1 MILNDAINVCL
12 GQETAQ
18 AVYSRQELI
27 WPSNDVSYYFTVENN
42 NANLLY
48 YYGNKSTIKMGQQ
61 IDGYDIKIIS
71 DTCHSYDEITSIK
84 IPDGVTEIE

>member
-1 MILNDAINVCL
+1 MILNEAINVYL

-18 AVYSRQELI
+18 AVYSKQELI
-27 WPSNDVSYYFTVENN
+27 WPSNDVSYYFTIENN

-48 YYGNKSTIKMGQQ
+48 YYGGKKSIKMGSQ
-61 IDGYDIKIIS
+61 INGYDIKIIS

-84 IPDGVTEIE
+84 IPDGVTEIQ